1 MEQLRFVDKA
11 GECRRPGGNLGHVV
25 NLQALALVRRRLHP
39 RGGVAE
45 HVVEH
50 AGGDAAGVLL
60 VHFLDHLVQVAHPL
74 AGHGGDKDH
83 RRIGHKAEV
92 VFQLFLHLL
101 HRLVGL
107 VLHRVPL
114 VDRDDAGLAL
124 LVGVARNLGI
134 LFAEAAGG
142 VDHDDADI
150 GAIDGHVGAQHA
162 VALDGLLHLA
172 LAADAGGIDKD
183 KFAVLVFHHRVGR
196 VAGGAG
202 DVRDDDRLPA
212 RNAVDQRGFARVWPS
227 DDGDGDAVVV
237 VPVLLRE
244 VQMLIHR
251 VQQVAGAV
259 SVHRGDRD
267 RVAQSQIIKLIE
279 FRRNLADAVA
289 LVDAQHHRLVALLQ
303 HGGNLLVGRG
313 DAGLDVYHQDDD
325 LRALDGHLGLT
336 AHLREDDVVRIRLD
350 AAGID
355 QHDLVAAPLAGR
367 IDAVAGDAGSVL
379 HNREPLAD
387 QFIKQGGFADI
398 RPAHHCDDWSDCHR

>member
-1 MEQLRFVDKA
+1 
-11 GECRRPGGNLGHVV
+11 
-25 NLQALALVRRRLHP
+25 
-39 RGGVAE
+39 
-45 HVVEH
+45 
-50 AGGDAAGVLL
+50 
-60 VHFLDHLVQVAHPL
+60 
-74 AGHGGDKDH
+74 
-83 RRIGHKAEV
+83 
-92 VFQLFLHLL
+92 
-101 HRLVGL
+101 
-107 VLHRVPL
+107 
-114 VDRDDAGLAL
+114 
-124 LVGVARNLGI
+124 
-134 LFAEAAGG
+134 
-142 VDHDDADI
+142 
-150 GAIDGHVGAQHA
+150 
-162 VALDGLLHLA
+162 
-172 LAADAGGIDKD
+172 
-183 KFAVLVFHHRVGR
+183 
-196 VAGGAG
+196 
-202 DVRDDDRLPA
+202 
-212 RNAVDQRGFARVWPS
+212 
-227 DDGDGDAVVV
+227 
-237 VPVLLRE
+237 
-244 VQMLIHR
+244 MLIHR

-325 LRALDGHLGLT
+325 LRALDGHLGL
-336 AHLREDDVVRIRLD
+336 ASHLREDDVVRIRLD